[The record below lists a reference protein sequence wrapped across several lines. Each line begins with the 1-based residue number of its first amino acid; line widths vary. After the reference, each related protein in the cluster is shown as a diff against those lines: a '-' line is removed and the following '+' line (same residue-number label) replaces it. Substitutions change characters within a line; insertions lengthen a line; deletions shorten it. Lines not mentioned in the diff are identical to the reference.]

1 MTSQIE
7 YYRLRLAQH
16 DAVINSLTLD
26 NLKITNNEPKITN
39 NEPKVTNNEPKIT
52 NNEPKV
58 TNNEPKVTNN
68 EPKVTNNEP
77 KVTINEPIIK
87 SKKRTY
93 EEAFGYAHDYEVVQD
108 PVAHQNN
115 RGLNWKDGYL
125 ENLANKK

>member
-26 NLKITNNEPKITN
+26 NLKITNNEPK
-39 NEPKVTNNEPKIT
+39 VTN
-52 NNEPKV
+52 
-58 TNNEPKVTNN
+58 
-68 EPKVTNNEP
+68 
-77 KVTINEPIIK
+77 NEPIIK

-108 PVAHQNN
+108 PIAHQNN

-125 ENLANKK
+125 ENLANKR

>member
-26 NLKITNNEPKITN
+26 NLKITNNEPK
-39 NEPKVTNNEPKIT
+39 VTN
-52 NNEPKV
+52 
-58 TNNEPKVTNN
+58 
-68 EPKVTNNEP
+68 
-77 KVTINEPIIK
+77 NEPIIK

-108 PVAHQNN
+108 PISHQNN

-125 ENLANKK
+125 ENLANKR

>member
-26 NLKITNNEPKITN
+26 NLKITNNEPKVTI
-39 NEPKVTNNEPKIT
+39 NEPKVTI
-52 NNEPKV
+52 
-58 TNNEPKVTNN
+58 NEPKVTNN

>member
-26 NLKITNNEPKITN
+26 NLKI
-39 NEPKVTNNEPKIT
+39 
-52 NNEPKV
+52 
-58 TNNEPKVTNN
+58 
-68 EPKVTNNEP
+68 TNNEP

-108 PVAHQNN
+108 PIAHQNN

-125 ENLANKK
+125 ENLANKR

>member
-7 YYRLRLAQH
+7 YYRQRLEQH

-26 NLKITNNEPKITN
+26 NLKITNNEPKI
-39 NEPKVTNNEPKIT
+39 
-52 NNEPKV
+52 
-58 TNNEPKVTNN
+58 
-68 EPKVTNNEP
+68 TNNEP

-108 PVAHQNN
+108 PIAHQNN

>member
-26 NLKITNNEPKITN
+26 NLKITNNEPK
-39 NEPKVTNNEPKIT
+39 
-52 NNEPKV
+52 V

-68 EPKVTNNEP
+68 EPKVTN
-77 KVTINEPIIK
+77 NEPIIK

-108 PVAHQNN
+108 PIAHQNN

-125 ENLANKK
+125 ENLANKR